1 MKWRAVVIF
10 GPSPGPVRWLAGL
23 TVAAR
28 AAAEA
33 VAAGA
38 TEIWLVSKQAEV
50 QREIEPELERVLAGT
65 PFRFITPNH
74 LERQLAAEVDHPT
87 IRLHCGRYIILAE
100 RLRRFASGNSARLVC
115 PEVVLAD
122 RQGSGTEAVDERD
135 VLDLGRPW
143 AAARRIL
150 AATAK
155 SSDGI
160 VSRWLNRPISQRVSA
175 ALLRIRGL
183 RPWHLTVVTAAMA
196 ALMFASFLEG
206 GRGGLVL
213 GGILFHVASVVDGID
228 GEVARATCRTSQR
241 GAVLDSAVDMGT
253 NLLFYLG
260 ITLSLSRLYGPSHLI
275 VGGWCLLVAI
285 VGLLLIRTLAN
296 KVGDRGS
303 FDVVKVHY
311 RARYPRGIPA
321 GIVAFLVAVTS
332 RDFFAFGNALII
344 LSGWGMAVS
353 WLLAGFATLWL
364 VLIVIAT
371 PGILSLRKTSAGSPG
386 LSPREALL
394 AVEFNP

>member
-1 MKWRAVVIF
+1 MKWRAVVVL
-10 GPSPGPVRWLAGL
+10 GRWPAPVRRLAGL

-28 AAAEA
+28 ATAEA
-33 VAAGA
+33 IGAGA
-38 TEIWLVSKQAEV
+38 TEIWLVSDQAEV
-50 QREIEPELERVLAGT
+50 QREIEAELDRVLAGT
-65 PFRFITPNH
+65 PLRLITPNN
-74 LERQLAAEVDHPT
+74 LERELAANVDQPT
-87 IRLHCGRYIILAE
+87 IRLHCGRYIILAD
-100 RLRRFASGNSARLVC
+100 RLRRFASGSSARLVC
-115 PEVVLAD
+115 GEGLAAD
-122 RQGSGTEAVDERD
+122 RDGSGVEALDERD
-135 VLDLGRPW
+135 VLDLDRPR
-143 AAARRIL
+143 AAARKIL

-183 RPWHLTVVTAAMA
+183 RPCHLTLATAAMA

-228 GEVARATCRTSQR
+228 GEVARATYRTSQR

-260 ITLSLSRLYGPSHLI
+260 ITLSLARLYGPSHLI

-296 KVGDRGS
+296 KVGDPGS

-311 RARYPRGIPA
+311 RARYPHGIPA

-353 WLLAGFATLWL
+353 WLLAAFATLWL
-364 VLIVIAT
+364 ALIVIAA
-371 PGILSLRKTSAGSPG
+371 PGILSLGTASSHSPAR
-386 LSPREALL
+386 SPRESLL
-394 AVEFNP
+394 ATEFNR